1 MSAGVS
7 LLAIFCN
14 AASKISR
21 ASSLLQGF
29 KHHIQQGGTQGFA
42 MGVGASERVVGQGPG
57 IRLMKK
63 SLQG

>member
-29 KHHIQQGGTQGFA
+29 KHHIQQGGT
-42 MGVGASERVVGQGPG
+42 
-57 IRLMKK
+57 
-63 SLQG
+63 